1 MHILALYVIIASLLS
16 PCIAYVFY
24 VVYVPAL
31 PALHNSVA
39 IATIQHQTISKL
51 VEGRPHTNYY
61 LYLVTSR
68 QDLDAEVTFAGVY
81 SQCVNSW

>member
-1 MHILALYVIIASLLS
+1 VKMHILALYVIIASLLS

-39 IATIQHQTISKL
+39 IATIQHQENYLKTGWGKATHKLLSISSD
-51 VEGRPHTNYY
+51 
-61 LYLVTSR
+61 VTPR
-68 QDLDAEVTFAGVY
+68 LR
-81 SQCVNSW
+81 C